1 MVDSRLNANPRVD
14 EAHHRVAP
22 AGFKYLV
29 TEMVCWAAGGPQKYT
44 GRSMYES
51 HKEMKITAGEWEAF
65 MDDLRQ
71 TLDKFGVPAQEQAE
85 LKAIV
90 ESTRADIV
98 VEPEATTTS

>member
-1 MVDSRLNANPRVD
+1 
-14 EAHHRVAP
+14 
-22 AGFKYLV
+22 
-29 TEMVCWAAGGPQKYT
+29 
-44 GRSMYES
+44 MYES